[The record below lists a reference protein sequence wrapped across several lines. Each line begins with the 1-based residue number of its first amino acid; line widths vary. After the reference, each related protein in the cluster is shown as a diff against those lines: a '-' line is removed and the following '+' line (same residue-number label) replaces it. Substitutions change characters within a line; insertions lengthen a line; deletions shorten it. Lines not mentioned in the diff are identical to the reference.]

1 MHQVPNETMKRF
13 SISSSSMPVRPSTKN
28 RVVHDLL
35 WISKQQQQH
44 PSINA
49 HPLKNTI
56 RINSRGVRFKFDG
69 KQWRPLC
76 QSSDG
81 YECRNLA
88 FRSSLCQKHFYKV
101 HLIKRPYAQKSS
113 TPSQFSDIP
122 PISLKRPLPSEYE
135 KHHHFE
141 HQKSKEDNDE
151 LEENYEN
158 DDNSIEVIENHDAIV
173 SKQETSHSRSEYS
186 FFTIDCDPQTV
197 TDVSII
203 NQVKSELSTTPY
215 ISRTEV
221 LTKYP
226 DSINTESSI
235 SNESESSNLNISIPK
250 IIETIRSDIPPLTR
264 TEEKSLA
271 NELISQLLADAPLL
285 IGEQM
290 IRRRV
295 CEIVFDNY
303 SQKLTLGNISS
314 EWFYDFLL
322 RNPRIPIHFQ
332 TWFSS
337 VKSTLPLSDQ
347 LIDIKLWE
355 LGLIT
360 RSVISSSSISTS
372 SSSSP

>member
-13 SISSSSMPVRPSTKN
+13 SISSSTMPVRPSTKN

-221 LTKYP
+221 LTKYS

-271 NELISQLLADAPLL
+271 NELISQLPADAPLL
-285 IGEQM
+285 VGEQM

>member
-141 HQKSKEDNDE
+141 HHKSKEDNDE

-221 LTKYP
+221 LTKYS

-271 NELISQLLADAPLL
+271 NELISQLPADVPLL
-285 IGEQM
+285 VGEQM

-303 SQKLTLGNISS
+303 SQKLSVGNISS

-337 VKSTLPLSDQ
+337 VKSILPLSDQ

>member
-271 NELISQLLADAPLL
+271 NELISQLPADVPLL
-285 IGEQM
+285 VGEQM

-347 LIDIKLWE
+347 LLDIKLWE